1 MAVYESIKNTE
12 HRSKT
17 LSFYMPQYQSPEGIF
32 GAATLGF
39 AGKGGEAAEEMY
51 TYKVQPQ
58 GIVINGTYEEC
69 LAGIPYGNYQAA
81 VVLCGNAGN
90 ENTFLAR
97 LQDKVQCPIVGGGA
111 AMDGARGGLIAGG
124 GQVSILL
131 IEDEDYEVQTS
142 VKNIHDRVLGSCK
155 VSFENP
161 RVIRAIDGQDP
172 VVWLQNQKAEL
183 GIDAAD
189 FEHFTLSD
197 KMGVNAH
204 LSLSGHSI
212 ISGRDLESEMLFR
225 YVRKEDVYQAVY
237 DFYNDDENT
246 IVFGCAGLKGI
257 TGEISEVRSLGLY
270 LFGEIC
276 TVENQAVFG
285 NLMLSKLKLVKK
297 GQV

>member
-1 MAVYESIKNTE
+1 MLVYETMKNVDNKM
-12 HRSKT
+12 KT
-17 LSFYMPQYQSPEGIF
+17 LSFYIPQHQPQEGIF

-39 AGKGGEAAEEMY
+39 AGKSGERAEEMY
-51 TYKVQPQ
+51 TYMVQPQ
-58 GIVINGTYEEC
+58 GIVINGSYEEC

-90 ENTFLAR
+90 ENTFLAK
-97 LQDKVQCPIVGGGA
+97 LQDKVQCSIVGGGA

-124 GQVSILL
+124 GQASILL
-131 IEDEDYEVQTS
+131 IEDKAYEVQTS
-142 VKNIHDRVLGSCK
+142 VKNIHDRVLGTCK
-155 VSFENP
+155 VSFDNP
-161 RVIRAIDGQDP
+161 RVIRAIDGQEP
-172 VVWLQNQKAEL
+172 VVWLQKQKAEL
-183 GIDAAD
+183 GIDAVD

-204 LSLSGHSI
+204 LSLSGQFI
-212 ISGRDLESEMLFR
+212 VSGRDLETEMHFR

-237 DFYNDDENT
+237 DFYNDDEDA

-257 TGEISEVRSLGLY
+257 TGEISKVRSLGLY
-270 LFGEIC
+270 LYGEIC
-276 TVENQAVFG
+276 TVQDRAIFG

>member
-1 MAVYESIKNTE
+1 MSVYESIKNTE
-12 HRSKT
+12 HKSET
-17 LSFYMPQYQSPEGIF
+17 LSFYMPQYQPPEGIF

-39 AGKGGEAAEEMY
+39 AGKSSEEAMEAY
-51 TYKVQPQ
+51 TYKIQPQ
-58 GIVINGTYEEC
+58 GIMINGTYEEC
-69 LAGIPYGNYQAA
+69 LSGIPYGNYQAA
-81 VVLCGNAGN
+81 IVLCGNAGN

-111 AMDGARGGLIAGG
+111 AMDGTRGGLIAGG
-124 GQVSILL
+124 GQASILL

-142 VKNIHDRVLGSCK
+142 VKNIHAQVLGSCK
-155 VSFENP
+155 VSFDNP
-161 RVIRAIDGQDP
+161 RVIRAIDGQNP
-172 VVWLQNQKAEL
+172 VVWLQKQKAEL

-204 LSLSGHSI
+204 LSLNGQSI
-212 ISGRDLESEMLFR
+212 VSGRDLESEMLFR